1 MQKAHT
7 YSSELLVAV
16 TLLTRPDL
24 WHPIPGPQAHHSPG
38 EQCMQAKSRMQPNLS
53 QYMAILG
60 QGGSWEDAG
69 KVRVGREGGG
79 FSAHDYVSQALWMP
93 PRAQGC
99 HKEEHTHHRTPTS
112 AQAVAEA
119 NWGRARFEA
128 LGSNLSS
135 HSGQEECVFICCVQT
150 ALTSASG
157 NTQSSLGG
165 ERCQKPTR
173 GKMEN
178 MRKSPITQA

>member
-1 MQKAHT
+1 
-7 YSSELLVAV
+7 
-16 TLLTRPDL
+16 
-24 WHPIPGPQAHHSPG
+24 
-38 EQCMQAKSRMQPNLS
+38 MQPDLS

-69 KVRVGREGGG
+69 KVRVGKEGGG

-112 AQAVAEA
+112 AQPSAEA
-119 NWGRARFEA
+119 NWGQARFEA

-157 NTQSSLGG
+157 KTQSSLGG
-165 ERCQKPTR
+165 GEMSEINQR
-173 GKMEN
+173 GDGEYEKESNPSGMLLDDQLQN
-178 MRKSPITQA
+178 IC